1 MPRRK
6 GDIEVIC
13 GSMFS
18 GKTEE
23 LLRRLR
29 LARVAG
35 QRIQLFKPVID
46 DRYSTDSVVTH
57 DGTPSQGATN
67 ADNALDLLAKMDP
80 AANVVGVDEAHFF
93 DDVLVDVC
101 IYLAHWGKRVV
112 AAGLDQDYRG
122 NPFHPMPRLMAVAAD
137 VTKMH
142 AICIVCKRRASRTQ
156 RLINGQPA
164 RIDSPLILIGG
175 KESYEA
181 RCSHCHSVPGKI
193 VRRP

>member
-35 QRIQLFKPVID
+35 QRTQLFKPVID
-46 DRYSTDSVVTH
+46 DRYSSDSVVTH

-67 ADNALDLLAKMDP
+67 ADDASDLLAKVESGS
-80 AANVVGVDEAHFF
+80 NVVGVDEAHFF
-93 DDVLVDVC
+93 DDRLVDVC
-101 IYLAHWGKRVV
+101 IYLAHRGKRVV

-122 NPFHPMPRLMAVAAD
+122 NPFNPMPRLMAVAAD

-181 RCSHCHSVPGKI
+181 RCSNCHSVPGKI
-193 VRRP
+193 IRRP

>member
-67 ADNALDLLAKMDP
+67 ADNALDLLAKVDP

>member
-35 QRIQLFKPVID
+35 QRTQLFKPVID
-46 DRYSTDSVVTH
+46 DRYSSDSEVTH

-67 ADNALDLLAKMDP
+67 ADDALDLLAKVEP
-80 AANVVGVDEAHFF
+80 GSNVVGVDEAHFF
-93 DDVLVDVC
+93 DDRLVDVC
-101 IYLAHWGKRVV
+101 IYLAQWGKRVV

-122 NPFHPMPRLMAVAAD
+122 NPFRPMPRLMAVAAD

-193 VRRP
+193 IRRP

>member
-35 QRIQLFKPVID
+35 QRTQLFKPVID
-46 DRYSTDSVVTH
+46 DRYSSDSVVTH

-67 ADNALDLLAKMDP
+67 AADALDLLAEVEP
-80 AANVVGVDEAHFF
+80 GSQVVGVDEAHFF
-93 DDVLVDVC
+93 DDRLVDVC
-101 IYLAHWGKRVV
+101 IYLAHRGKRVV

-122 NPFHPMPRLMAVAAD
+122 NPFRPMPRLMAVAAD

-181 RCSHCHSVPGKI
+181 RCSNCHSVPGKI
-193 VRRP
+193 IRRP

>member
-35 QRIQLFKPVID
+35 QRTQLFKPVID
-46 DRYSTDSVVTH
+46 NRYSSDSVVTH

-67 ADNALDLLAKMDP
+67 VDDALDLLAKVKP
-80 AANVVGVDEAHFF
+80 ESKVVGVDEAHFL
-93 DDVLVDVC
+93 DDRLVDVC
-101 IYLAHWGKRVV
+101 IYLAHRGKRVV

-137 VTKMH
+137 VSKMH

-181 RCSHCHSVPGKI
+181 RCSNCHSVPGKI
-193 VRRP
+193 VRHP

>member
-35 QRIQLFKPVID
+35 QRTQLFKPVID
-46 DRYSTDSVVTH
+46 DRYSSDSVVTH

-67 ADNALDLLAKMDP
+67 AADALDLLAEVEP
-80 AANVVGVDEAHFF
+80 GS
-93 DDVLVDVC
+93 
-101 IYLAHWGKRVV
+101 
-112 AAGLDQDYRG
+112 QSRG
-122 NPFHPMPRLMAVAAD
+122 CRRSPFLTTAWSPNHSTCASIGATGQARGG
-137 VTKMH
+137 
-142 AICIVCKRRASRTQ
+142 RRS
-156 RLINGQPA
+156 
-164 RIDSPLILIGG
+164 
-175 KESYEA
+175 
-181 RCSHCHSVPGKI
+181 
-193 VRRP
+193 

>member
-101 IYLAHWGKRVV
+101 MYLAHWGKRVV

>member
-57 DGTPSQGATN
+57 DGTPRQGATN
-67 ADNALDLLAKMDP
+67 ADNALDLLAKVDP

-122 NPFHPMPRLMAVAAD
+122 HPFHPMPRLMAVAAD

>member
-67 ADNALDLLAKMDP
+67 ADNALDLLAKVEP
-80 AANVVGVDEAHFF
+80 TANVVGVDEAHFF

>member
-35 QRIQLFKPVID
+35 QRTQLFKPVID
-46 DRYSTDSVVTH
+46 DRYSSDSVVTH

-67 ADNALDLLAKMDP
+67 VDDALDLLAKVKP
-80 AANVVGVDEAHFF
+80 ESNVVGVDEAHFL
-93 DDVLVDVC
+93 DDRLVDVC
-101 IYLAHWGKRVV
+101 IYLAHRGKRVV

-137 VTKMH
+137 VSKMH

-181 RCSHCHSVPGKI
+181 RCSNCHSVPGKI
-193 VRRP
+193 VRHP

>member
-35 QRIQLFKPVID
+35 QRTQLFKPVID
-46 DRYSTDSVVTH
+46 DRYSSDSVVTH

-67 ADNALDLLAKMDP
+67 ADDASDLLAKVESDS
-80 AANVVGVDEAHFF
+80 NVVGVDEAHFF
-93 DDVLVDVC
+93 DDRLVDVC
-101 IYLAHWGKRVV
+101 IYLAHRGKRVV

-122 NPFHPMPRLMAVAAD
+122 NPFRPIPRLMAVAAD

-181 RCSHCHSVPGKI
+181 RCSNCHSVPGKI
-193 VRRP
+193 IRRP

>member
-1 MPRRK
+1 
-6 GDIEVIC
+6 
-13 GSMFS
+13 MFS

-35 QRIQLFKPVID
+35 QRTQLFKPVID
-46 DRYSTDSVVTH
+46 DRYSSDSVVTH

-67 ADNALDLLAKMDP
+67 ADDASDLLAKVESGS
-80 AANVVGVDEAHFF
+80 NVVGVDEAHFF
-93 DDVLVDVC
+93 DDRLVDVC
-101 IYLAHWGKRVV
+101 IYLAHRGKRVV

-122 NPFHPMPRLMAVAAD
+122 NPFNPMPRLMAVAAD

-181 RCSHCHSVPGKI
+181 RCSNCHSVPGKI
-193 VRRP
+193 IRRP

>member
-35 QRIQLFKPVID
+35 QRTQLFKPVID
-46 DRYSTDSVVTH
+46 DRYSSDSVVTH

-67 ADNALDLLAKMDP
+67 ADDALDLLAKVESES
-80 AANVVGVDEAHFF
+80 NVVGVDEAHFF
-93 DDVLVDVC
+93 DDHLVDVC

-122 NPFHPMPRLMAVAAD
+122 NPFRPMPRLMAVAAD

-181 RCSHCHSVPGKI
+181 RCSNCHSVPGKI
-193 VRRP
+193 IRRP

>member
-35 QRIQLFKPVID
+35 QRTQLFKPVID
-46 DRYSTDSVVTH
+46 DRYSSDSVVTH

-67 ADNALDLLAKMDP
+67 ADDASDLLAKVESGS
-80 AANVVGVDEAHFF
+80 NVVGVDEAHFF
-93 DDVLVDVC
+93 DDRLVDVC
-101 IYLAHWGKRVV
+101 VYLAHRGKRVV

-122 NPFHPMPRLMAVAAD
+122 NPFNPMPRLMAVAAD

-181 RCSHCHSVPGKI
+181 RCSNCHSVPGKI
-193 VRRP
+193 IRRP

>member
-35 QRIQLFKPVID
+35 QRTQLFKPVID
-46 DRYSTDSVVTH
+46 DRYSSDSVVTH

-67 ADNALDLLAKMDP
+67 ADDASDLLAKVESGS
-80 AANVVGVDEAHFF
+80 NVVGVDEAHFF
-93 DDVLVDVC
+93 DDRLVDVC
-101 IYLAHWGKRVV
+101 IYLAHRGKRVV

-122 NPFHPMPRLMAVAAD
+122 NPFRPMPRLMAVAAD

-181 RCSHCHSVPGKI
+181 RCSNCHSVPGKI
-193 VRRP
+193 IRRP

>member
-67 ADNALDLLAKMDP
+67 ADNALDLLAKVEP

>member
-35 QRIQLFKPVID
+35 QRTQLFKPVID
-46 DRYSTDSVVTH
+46 DRYSSDSVVTH
-57 DGTPSQGATN
+57 DGTPRQGATN
-67 ADNALDLLAKMDP
+67 ADDASDLLAKVEP
-80 AANVVGVDEAHFF
+80 GSNVVGVDEAHFF
-93 DDVLVDVC
+93 DDRLVDVC

-181 RCSHCHSVPGKI
+181 RCSNCHSVPGKI
-193 VRRP
+193 IKRP